1 VHERGTE
8 AAWGLGAGLGTDL
21 AGGSAEANVRDA
33 EGNLV
38 ALGTGAFRVFVKE
51 GNAIVKGKELDEHP
65 GSLPP
70 RR

>member
-1 VHERGTE
+1 M
-8 AAWGLGAGLGTDL
+8 AAWGRGAARGTDLAGGL

-38 ALGTGAFRVFVKE
+38 ALGTGAFRVFVKKL
-51 GNAIVKGKELDEHP
+51 NAFVKGKEPDEHP